1 MQRKCDGFSS
11 YAEDVE
17 ASKAQSTDEI
27 VNAIPESGQ
36 NDEHGGEP
44 IHSHGHG
51 HGHGHGPAP
60 KGSRRVRRILTF
72 ITLPLIVLN
81 VIALIVLWPKHGSE
95 AGPLSSPA
103 GVPPLVAATVTDVE
117 LINCNSEFELDA
129 GATKCVV
136 TTARLEGK
144 ANRGKATKFEGS
156 LITSAR
162 LRPHDKIYLT
172 ELSGQGSEKKY
183 GFYEFRRE
191 KPVLILLAG
200 FVITAL
206 IIGRRSGLRALLA
219 LGLSLVL
226 LVKFML
232 PAIIEG
238 RNPLLVA
245 LVGSAAVMF
254 LALYLSHGINVRTT
268 SAVLGTLVSL
278 GITGGLAAIA
288 TKAARFTGLSGEE
301 TSYLRATAEQ
311 IDLRGLLLAGI
322 IIGALGVLDDVTVT
336 QASAVWELHQANPEM
351 GFRGRFD
358 AALRIGRDHIA
369 SVVNTLILAYAGAS
383 LPLLL
388 LVTQAGTSLAEAF
401 NGEPVAT
408 ELVRMLAGSIGLMT
422 AVPITTAL
430 TAFVVGLDEPTS
442 TVDQSPP
449 ELITDSPPRLS
460 RREREFWASA
470 R

>member
-1 MQRKCDGFSS
+1 MLGFRRTLSHVDASTAHSS
-11 YAEDVE
+11 EETANLLPRAAAEEGDE
-17 ASKAQSTDEI
+17 ARLVQA
-27 VNAIPESGQ
+27 
-36 NDEHGGEP
+36 HG
-44 IHSHGHG
+44 HSHGHS
-51 HGHGHGPAP
+51 HGPPP
-60 KGSRRVRRILTF
+60 KGSRRIRRVLAF
-72 ITLPLIVLN
+72 VTLPLIALN
-81 VIALIVLWPKHGSE
+81 VIALIALWPRQVSDAGS
-95 AGPLSSPA
+95 PSSSA
-103 GVPPLVAATVTDVE
+103 AVPPLVAATVTDIE
-117 LINCNSEFELDA
+117 LINCNSEYELDA
-129 GATKCVV
+129 GSTKCLV

-144 ANRGKATKFEGS
+144 LYRGKATKFEGS
-156 LITSAR
+156 LLTSER
-162 LRPHDKIYLT
+162 LRLHDKIYLT
-172 ELSGQGSEKKY
+172 ELSGEGAAKKY

-191 KPVLILLAG
+191 KPVLILLAA

-219 LGLSLVL
+219 LGLSLLL

-254 LALYLSHGINVRTT
+254 LALYLSHGVNVRTT
-268 SAVLGTLVSL
+268 SAVLGTLASL
-278 GITGGLAAIA
+278 GITGGLASVAV
-288 TKAARFTGLSGEE
+288 KAARFTGISGEE
-301 TSYLRATAEQ
+301 ASYLRATAEQ

-358 AALRIGRDHIA
+358 AAMRIGRDHIA

-388 LVTQAGTSLAEAF
+388 LVTQAGTPLAEVF

-430 TAFVVGLDEPTS
+430 TAFVVGLDEPS
-442 TVDQSPP
+442 SPIAQSPP
-449 ELITDSPPRLS
+449 KNKPSESPPKLS
-460 RREREFWASA
+460 RGEREFWAPA